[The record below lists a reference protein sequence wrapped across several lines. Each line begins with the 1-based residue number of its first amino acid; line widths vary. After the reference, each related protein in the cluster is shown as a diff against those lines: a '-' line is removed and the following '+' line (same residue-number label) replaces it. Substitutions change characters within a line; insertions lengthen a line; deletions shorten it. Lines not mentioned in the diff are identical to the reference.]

1 MAISKDLLLAILS
14 MDAYN
19 QGYSPGLVHGKS
31 QIGTATISNR
41 SSSLANSPEVAAGF
55 YAVAYQW
62 NGDTIMAS
70 RPRRPWRRPW

>member
-1 MAISKDLLLAILS
+1 MAISKDLLLAIHS

-41 SSSLANSPEVAAGF
+41 SSF
-55 YAVAYQW
+55 YAVAYAW

-70 RPRRPWRRPW
+70 RRRRKSRRP